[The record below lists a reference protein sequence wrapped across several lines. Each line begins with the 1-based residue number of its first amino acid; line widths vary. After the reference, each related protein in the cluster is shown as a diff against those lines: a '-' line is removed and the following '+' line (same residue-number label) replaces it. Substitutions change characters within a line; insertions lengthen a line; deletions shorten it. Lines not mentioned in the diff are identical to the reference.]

1 MALDAEQNL
10 PNDEAIQHKIC
21 ALFGSLESV
30 ESQKGIVQ
38 FLCEQNDAM
47 NSNQDQSDA
56 QQI

>member
-10 PNDEAIQHKIC
+10 PNDEAVQHKIC
-21 ALFGSLESV
+21 ALFGSLESI

-38 FLCEQNDAM
+38 FLCEQNDVM

-56 QQI
+56 QI